1 MRNEKF
7 FWDWLVSDEEY
18 KIVSVSLNADESF
31 RFAIE
36 SDEIL
41 NRCSVVEANSI
52 RYEDNYPLVAVVQLG
67 NDLNSPAPA

>member
-18 KIVSVSLNADESF
+18 EIVSVSPNADESF

-36 SDEIL
+36 SDE
-41 NRCSVVEANSI
+41 RS
-52 RYEDNYPLVAVVQLG
+52 RTGVAL
-67 NDLNSPAPA
+67 